1 MHKIE
6 VRLTQVYRINGRLV
20 VANSIEGAINTWREW
35 GNRETREIRSIE
47 RIANDSYQVPTG
59 DDALV
64 CAEGLCGDITQQFI
78 DDISQLRQENEA
90 LKYDLEKSHAFI
102 NGLRPADDVQQ
113 WLPTIEQIKSVYAS
127 AGVMKQMNEHTDAQ
141 NLMDLW
147 EGLKTYLE
155 NYNETHGIG
164 AGK

>member
-47 RIANDSYQVPTG
+47 RMANDSYQVPTG

-64 CAEGLCGDITQQFI
+64 CAEGLCGDITQQFVE
-78 DDISQLRQENEA
+78 DIAHLNEDKQR
-90 LKYDLEKSHAFI
+90 LTYELEKSKTIIEDLEKKIQELQAMPGDCGH
-102 NGLRPADDVQQ
+102 QC
-113 WLPTIEQIKSVYAS
+113 
-127 AGVMKQMNEHTDAQ
+127 
-141 NLMDLW
+141 
-147 EGLKTYLE
+147 
-155 NYNETHGIG
+155 
-164 AGK
+164 